1 MDSGGRAAVLFGAR
15 QKSLAV
21 DAVPAFGSFEDFD
34 KQPLGGVERLTQR
47 FDDDLG
53 NTLYHGT
60 ALLDG
65 ENAGRNMELHQ
76 RRAEACCRSGRGYDG
91 GWAGQRSGNGCSHYD
106 VSMTSRRLNPAPMPG
121 IFAFL
126 SRLS

>member
-47 FDDDLG
+47 FDNDLG
-53 NTLYHGT
+53 NTLYHGA

-65 ENAGRNMELHQ
+65 EGYSNRAGRIASLYN
-76 RRAEACCRSGRGYDG
+76 
-91 GWAGQRSGNGCSHYD
+91 
-106 VSMTSRRLNPAPMPG
+106 V
-121 IFAFL
+121 
-126 SRLS
+126 

>member
-47 FDDDLG
+47 FDNDLG
-53 NTLYHGT
+53 NTLYHGA

-76 RRAEACCRSGRGYDG
+76 RRAETWRRGGFCDDG
-91 GWAGQRSGNGCSHYD
+91 GWTGHRAGSGGHSHHD
-106 VSMTSRRLNPAPMPG
+106 LAPA
-121 IFAFL
+121 
-126 SRLS
+126 